1 MIIIKRYFKIVFRF
15 EFDFESH
22 IITIKILFNNKLNIN
37 LYILNYIYFYLISIF
52 KHFIN
57 VMEYDL

>member
-15 EFDFESH
+15 EVDFESH